1 MESALRPARSS
12 ELPWEGF
19 PGRGKAFPGA
29 QACLEAGF
37 ADFATLRQDPDLAPL
52 RGADLDKLL
61 SRCARK
67 VCEARP

>member
-1 MESALRPARSS
+1 MPDGKCGLCGLLGVRS
-12 ELPWEGF
+12 F
-19 PGRGKAFPGA
+19 HGKAFPGA

-52 RGADLDKLL
+52 RGADLAKLL

>member
-1 MESALRPARSS
+1 MRAPRPAQRPEHPQAGWS
-12 ELPWEGF
+12 
-19 PGRGKAFPGA
+19 GA